1 MFIAAPSSAQK
12 EHVVSICEPGW
23 TDVGE
28 KFEMGFLFMKRI
40 YQKTPL
46 IEEPAPFLGM
56 SFTPWCKKWCRQST
70 EIERCWCAG
79 VLVVVAEKPM
89 QAVKA
94 GMTVVL
100 GSNEPDLS
108 QIRIIC

>member
-12 EHVVSICEPGW
+12 EHMVSICQPGW

-28 KFEMGFLFMKRI
+28 KSEIDFFLWKEFTK
-40 YQKTPL
+40 KTPL
-46 IEEPAPFLGM
+46 IEAPAPFLGM
-56 SFTPWCKKWCRQST
+56 SFTLWCKKWCRQST
-70 EIERCWCAG
+70 EIESWWCAG

-89 QAVKA
+89 PAVKA